1 MVERF
6 GLTRVLM
13 GGAPEKRSRYGDL
26 LVLVAFALGL
36 LLYVVGQFEDYTW
49 IVRDGR
55 FYVNSNVTLL
65 ENLSY
70 EDIFARSWYE
80 ERLGWNYNLP
90 AGFSNVALG
99 SRGELYHFRPWLL
112 PLLSSPLFFAFGLY
126 GVLAFNLLTYAAIM
140 GLGFLYAARFA
151 GRRSAALAT
160 GLWVLGTGMVET
172 VYDYSVDA
180 LLVAFFLAALELLRR
195 KRGALAGACIAA
207 TLIIKPTSL
216 LYAPAAAA
224 LLFELPKGQRKAV
237 LLRAIGGGAVSLII
251 AGAINTYMYGAPWV
265 FGYNRV
271 VEVARGEIQLASTGA
286 RFNTP
291 LGDGLIRTFGGGY
304 GLLSFYGVYAA
315 FIFGIWPML
324 RRHFRFALVAL
335 GSAVGVLVVFSLYDW
350 ESDRFQYASFAL
362 LLPFLAWGLRVVANF
377 IVAVARR
384 LMHRRIESIA
394 ALAAVAAFSMSL
406 SYAGRDGRAHPWREQ
421 TSIHELRQLVIPAHE
436 SEAIRLVAESGS
448 LVLEDAEGADPAATR
463 QSTLTMG
470 RSGVSLP
477 RGNLLVVG
485 ASALASHVYLL
496 LLLNALLAAFGFA
509 FLASATR
516 GLASPTARL
525 AFLSVA
531 LSLHPIREMVA
542 YGGDSLFAFVP
553 LAAGLWALRVRRT
566 SLAFGLGTLAAFILA
581 APIVAIAFGLPL
593 ALELRDKPENARKQ
607 VISAALCVG
616 AWAAYG
622 LVVYGRPFE
631 GPEAFVLIDG
641 ERFSILPDTNA
652 LSALLSQPHPAR
664 AALVLALV
672 GTCGSALLCFTA
684 HRAVGLCATLLAVGF
699 FFPSGHAHGGLES
712 AFVAVLAPFALYAAS
727 RAVPALA
734 AFWTP
739 AKRGQ
744 HVFALASIA
753 LLFWGAGWRVAE
765 ANGPLEI
772 ASSAGVRNA
781 DVYLA
786 ELPCD
791 FLAWENMT
799 WECAMHDG
807 GTDGRTGLQLPDG
820 SRVAGE
826 KQMLFVIPTGRA
838 GRRPRLVEFGA
849 TGGSAASLR
858 WVIPDGYRGG
868 ATVTISWGDTV
879 LREDT
884 LQPGDEERR
893 EDFALTGEGPL
904 RIRVGAATRGEWTAV
919 GFSGQLE

>member
-1 MVERF
+1 MAERF

-13 GGAPEKRSRYGDL
+13 SGGPEKRSRYGDL

-36 LLYVVGQFEDYTW
+36 LLYVLGQFEDYTW

-140 GLGFLYAARFA
+140 GFGFLYAARFA

-207 TLIIKPTSL
+207 TLVIKPTSL

-224 LLFELPKGQRKAV
+224 LLFELPKGERKAV
-237 LLRAIGGGAVSLII
+237 LLRAIGGGAIALIL

-271 VEVARGEIQLASTGA
+271 VEVASGEIQLASTGA

-291 LGDGLIRTFGGGY
+291 LGDGLVRTFGGGY

-335 GSAVGVLVVFSLYDW
+335 GSAAGVLVVFSLYDW

-362 LLPFLAWGLRVVANF
+362 LLPFLAWGLRVAADFVVAS
-377 IVAVARR
+377 ARR
-384 LMHRRIESIA
+384 LMRRRIETVA

-406 SYAGRDGRAHPWREQ
+406 SFAGRDGRAHPWREQ
-421 TSIHELRQLVIPAHE
+421 TPIHELRQLVLPAHE
-436 SEAIRLVAESGS
+436 SEAIELVAESGS
-448 LVLEDAEGADPAATR
+448 FDLETAEGDAATR
-463 QSTLTMG
+463 LSPLTVG
-470 RSGVSLP
+470 RSGLSLP
-477 RGNLLVVG
+477 RGNLVVVG
-485 ASALASHVYLL
+485 ASALASSIHLL
-496 LLLNALLAAFGFA
+496 MLLNALLAAFGFA

-516 GLASPTARL
+516 GMASPSTRL
-525 AFLSVA
+525 ALLAVA
-531 LSLHPIREMVA
+531 LTLHPIREMVA
-542 YGGDSLFAFVP
+542 FGGDSLFAFVP
-553 LAAGLWALRVRRT
+553 LAAGLWALRTHRS
-566 SLAFGLGTLAAFILA
+566 SLAFGLGVLSAFFLA
-581 APIVAIAFGLPL
+581 APIVALAFAVPL
-593 ALELRDKPENARKQ
+593 ALDIREYPKTARKKLTA
-607 VISAALCVG
+607 AALSVG

-622 LVVYGRPFE
+622 LIVYGRPFE
-631 GPEAFVLIDG
+631 GPESFVLVGG
-641 ERFSILPDTNA
+641 ERFSVTPDASA

-664 AALVLALV
+664 AAFALALA
-672 GTCGSALLCFTA
+672 GTCGSVFLCFTR
-684 HRAVGLCATLLAVGF
+684 HRRIGHCATVLACGF
-699 FFPSGHAHGGLES
+699 AFPSGRSHGGLES
-712 AFVAVLAPFALYAAS
+712 AFVAILAPFAVYAAARS
-727 RAVPALA
+727 LPALA
-734 AFWTP
+734 AMWTP
-739 AKRGQ
+739 ERRGRR
-744 HVFALASIA
+744 VFALAA
-753 LLFWGAGWRVAE
+753 TAMLLWGAGWRVAE
-765 ANGPLEI
+765 ANGPVEI

-781 DVYLA
+781 AVHLA

-791 FLAWENMT
+791 FLAWENMS

-807 GTDGRTGLQLPDG
+807 GTDGRTGLQLPAG
-820 SRVAGE
+820 SLVNGE
-826 KQMLFVIPTGRA
+826 AQTLFVIPTGRR
-838 GRRPRLVEFGA
+838 GRRPRLVEFNA
-849 TGGSAASLR
+849 PGGSAASLR

-868 ATVTISWGDTV
+868 AAVTISWGDTV
-879 LREDT
+879 LREET
-884 LQPGDEERR
+884 LQPGDDERR
-893 EDFALTGEGPL
+893 ADFVLRGEGPL
-904 RIRVGAATRGEWTAV
+904 RIRVQASTPGEWSAV
-919 GFSGQLE
+919 GFSGLIE

>member
-1 MVERF
+1 MAERF

-13 GGAPEKRSRYGDL
+13 GGGPEKRSRYGDL

-36 LLYVVGQFEDYTW
+36 LLYVLGQFEDYTW

-112 PLLSSPLFFAFGLY
+112 PFLSSPLFFAFGLY

-140 GLGFLYAARFA
+140 SFGFLYAARFA

-195 KRGALAGACIAA
+195 KRGAFAGACIAA
-207 TLIIKPTSL
+207 TLVIKPTSL

-224 LLFELPKGQRKAV
+224 LLFELPKGERKDV
-237 LLRAIGGGAVSLII
+237 LLRAIGGGAVALIL

-271 VEVARGEIQLASTGA
+271 VEVASGEIQLASTGA

-291 LGDGLIRTFGGGY
+291 LSDGLVRTFGGGY

-335 GSAVGVLVVFSLYDW
+335 GSAAGVMVVFSLYDW

-362 LLPFLAWGLRVVANF
+362 LLPFFAWGLRVVADF
-377 IVAVARR
+377 VVASARR
-384 LMHRRIESIA
+384 LMRRRIETVA

-406 SYAGRDGRAHPWREQ
+406 SFAGRDGRAHPWREQ
-421 TSIHELRQLVIPAHE
+421 TPIHELRQLVLPSHE
-436 SEAIRLVAESGS
+436 SEAISLVAASGS
-448 LVLEDAEGADPAATR
+448 LVVETAEGTAVSR
-463 QSTLTMG
+463 QSPLTMG

-477 RGNLLVVG
+477 RGNLVVVG
-485 ASALASHVYLL
+485 VSALASSVHLL
-496 LLLNALLAAFGFA
+496 MLLNALLAAFGFA

-525 AFLSVA
+525 AFLAVA
-531 LSLHPIREMVA
+531 LTLHPIREMVA
-542 YGGDSLFAFVP
+542 FGGDSLFAFVP
-553 LAAGLWALRVRRT
+553 LAAGLWSIRNRRC
-566 SLAFGLGTLAAFILA
+566 SLAFGFGILAAFFLA
-581 APIVAIAFGLPL
+581 APIVALAFALPL
-593 ALELRDKPENARKQ
+593 ALDTRERPDTARKRLI
-607 VISAALCVG
+607 VAALSVG
-616 AWAAYG
+616 AWASYG
-622 LVVYGRPFE
+622 LIVYGRPFE
-631 GPEAFVLIDG
+631 GPESFVLVGG
-641 ERFSILPDTNA
+641 ERFSVTPNASA
-652 LSALLSQPHPAR
+652 LSALLRQPHPAR
-664 AALVLALV
+664 AALVLALT
-672 GTCGSALLCFTA
+672 GACGSALLCFSR
-684 HRAVGLCATLLAVGF
+684 HRRLGLCAAVLALGF
-699 FFPSGHAHGGLES
+699 ALPSGHSHGGLES
-712 AFVAVLAPFALYAAS
+712 AFVTVLAPFALYAAARS
-727 RAVPALA
+727 LPSLA
-734 AFWTP
+734 ALWTP
-739 AKRGQ
+739 PQRGRRIS
-744 HVFALASIA
+744 ALVTTAM
-753 LLFWGAGWRVAE
+753 LLWGASWRVAE
-765 ANGPLEI
+765 AGGPLEI
-772 ASSAGVRNA
+772 ASSEGVRNA
-781 DVYLA
+781 AVHLA

-791 FLAWENMT
+791 FLAWENMS

-807 GTDGRTGLQLPDG
+807 GTDGRTGLQLPGG
-820 SRVAGE
+820 SRVNGE
-826 KQMLFVIPTGRA
+826 AQTLFVIPTGRR
-838 GRRPRLVEFGA
+838 GRRPRLVEFTA
-849 TGGSAASLR
+849 PGGSVASLR
-858 WVIPDGYRGG
+858 WIIPDGYRGG

-879 LREDT
+879 LREED
-884 LQPGDEERR
+884 LQPGDDERR
-893 EDFALTGEGPL
+893 EDFALSGEGPL
-904 RIRVGAATRGEWTAV
+904 RIRVQASTPGEWTAV
-919 GFSGQLE
+919 GFTGQLE

>member
-1 MVERF
+1 MAERF
-6 GLTRVLM
+6 GLTRVVM
-13 GGAPEKRSRYGDL
+13 GRGPEKRSRYSDL

-36 LLYVVGQFEDYTW
+36 LLYVIGQFEDYTW

-55 FYVNSNVTLL
+55 FYVNSNITLL

-140 GLGFLYAARFA
+140 GFGFLYAARFA
-151 GRRSAALAT
+151 GRRSAAVAT
-160 GLWVLGTGMVET
+160 ALWVLGTGMVET

-207 TLIIKPTSL
+207 TLVIKPTSL

-237 LLRAIGGGAVSLII
+237 LLRAIGGGAIALMI

-271 VEVARGEIQLASTGA
+271 VEVAGGEIQLASTGA

-291 LGDGLIRTFGGGY
+291 LSDGLIRTFGGGY

-335 GSAVGVLVVFSLYDW
+335 GSAAGVLVVFSLYDW

-362 LLPFLAWGLRVVANF
+362 LLPFLAWGLRVVAQF
-377 IVAVARR
+377 IVALSTR
-384 LMHRRIESIA
+384 LLRRRIETVA
-394 ALAAVAAFSMSL
+394 ALAAIAAFSMSL
-406 SYAGRDGRAHPWREQ
+406 SFAGRDGRAHPWREQ
-421 TSIHELRQLVIPAHE
+421 VPIHELRQLVIPAHE
-436 SEAIRLVAESGS
+436 SEAVGLVAESGS
-448 LVLEDAEGADPAATR
+448 LALGTDGSASAGTR
-463 QSTLTMG
+463 QSSLTMG
-470 RSGVSLP
+470 RSGISLP
-477 RGNLLVVG
+477 RGNLVVVG
-485 ASALASHVYLL
+485 VSALASHIHLL
-496 LLLNALLAAFGFA
+496 MLLNALLAAFGFA

-516 GLASPTARL
+516 GLASPSARL
-525 AFLSVA
+525 AFLAVA
-531 LSLHPIREMVA
+531 LTLHPVREMVA
-542 YGGDSLFAFVP
+542 FGGDSLFAFVP
-553 LAAGLWALRVRRT
+553 LAAGLWALRTRRS
-566 SLAFGLGTLAAFILA
+566 SLAFGLGILAAFFLA
-581 APIVAIAFGLPL
+581 APIVALAFALPL
-593 ALELRDKPENARKQ
+593 ALDIRDKPETARKKLFA
-607 VISAALCVG
+607 AALSVG
-616 AWAAYG
+616 VWATYG
-622 LVVYGRPFE
+622 LIVYGRPFE
-631 GPEAFVLIDG
+631 GPESFVLIGG
-641 ERFSILPDTNA
+641 ERFAITPDASA

-664 AALVLALV
+664 AAFAFALA
-672 GTCGSALLCFTA
+672 GACGSLLLCFGH
-684 HRAVGLCATLLAVGF
+684 HRRVGLCATLIALGF
-699 FFPSGHAHGGLES
+699 LFPSGHPHGGLES
-712 AFVAVLAPFALYAAS
+712 SFVAVLAPFALYAAG
-727 RAVPALA
+727 RLLPALA
-734 AFWTP
+734 TLWTP
-739 AKRGQ
+739 KKRRQ
-744 HVFALASIA
+744 RALALITTA
-753 LLFWGAGWRVAE
+753 MLLWGAGWRVAE
-765 ANGPLEI
+765 ANGPLNL

-781 DVYLA
+781 SVRLA

-791 FLAWENMT
+791 FLAWENMS

-820 SRVAGE
+820 SRVNGE
-826 KQMLFVIPTGRA
+826 RRSLFVVPTGRGGRRARVVDFAAPA
-838 GRRPRLVEFGA
+838 GR
-849 TGGSAASLR
+849 ASLR

-868 ATVTISWGDTV
+868 ATVTISWGDTL
-879 LREDT
+879 LREDDIH
-884 LQPGDEERR
+884 PGDEERR
-893 EDFALTGEGPL
+893 EDFVLSGEGPL
-904 RIRVGAATRGEWTAV
+904 RIRVQASTRGEWSAV